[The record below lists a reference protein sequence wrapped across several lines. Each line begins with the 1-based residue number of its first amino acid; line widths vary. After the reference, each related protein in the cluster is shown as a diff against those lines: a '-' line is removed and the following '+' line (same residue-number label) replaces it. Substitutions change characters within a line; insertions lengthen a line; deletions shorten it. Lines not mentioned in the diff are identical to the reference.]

1 MSEEEI
7 DKLIKSLEQIS
18 SFIGVSEINPE
29 EMVMIHE
36 NMLLTSKEMM
46 YLIQKQNGR
55 WVDIYEK
62 TQNSFCKVLIKGL
75 IDKNFISLKE
85 IEENSYDINREL
97 EKYKKMI

>member
-7 DKLIKSLEQIS
+7 DKLIKSLTEITKL
-18 SFIGVSEINPE
+18 IGTNEINPE

-36 NMLLTSKEMM
+36 NMLLTNTEMM
-46 YLIQKQNGR
+46 DLIQKQNGR

-75 IDKNFISLKE
+75 IDKNFITL
-85 IEENSYDINREL
+85 REL
-97 EKYKKMI
+97 DATKKEMHREIEKYKKMI

>member
-18 SFIGVSEINPE
+18 SFIGVSEVNPE

-46 YLIQKQNGR
+46 DLIQKQNGR

-85 IEENSYDINREL
+85 IEENGYDINREL

>member
-18 SFIGVSEINPE
+18 SFIGFSGINPE

-46 YLIQKQNGR
+46 DLIQKQNGR

-85 IEENSYDINREL
+85 IEENGYDIKKEL

>member
-46 YLIQKQNGR
+46 DLIQKQNGR

-85 IEENSYDINREL
+85 IEENGYDIKKEL

>member
-18 SFIGVSEINPE
+18 SFIGVREINPE